1 MKVRSDQLKNAIILV
16 AFGVILLWV
25 LDNLNALWGVLL
37 MLFSLVSPFIIGIVI
52 AFIMNVPMRY
62 FERTLLK
69 QLPHK
74 LKRATSYLITL
85 IIILLIIFITLI
97 IVVPELT
104 SSVQEIAHRTP
115 QAWNNFLNWLERT
128 NIIENEYVGEFV
140 KNISLDWPKIE
151 QKAISLLSARASNW
165 IVSTFNVATSL
176 IGAIASLLIGYVF
189 SIYVLL
195 QKEKL
200 LCQTKKISIA
210 LFPKKIHR
218 KLSYLSDLTNT
229 TFSNFLSGQ
238 LLEAIIVGVMFF
250 IAMKIFR
257 FPYALVVSLLTGI
270 SSFIPVI
277 GPIIGAIIGALLIMV
292 HDVRMA
298 FWFIIMSIAIQQ
310 LEGNLIYPN
319 VAGKAV
325 GLPAIWVLVAITIGG
340 SLFGGFIRM
349 ELLYVTF
356 TTIGSIITLFIL
368 TKIMGNKQM
377 SQLSMFDYIIGITI
391 GSIAAEMATNLEEF
405 EKPLIAMIIYA
416 LFALLISI
424 ANYKSIAIRRII
436 TGKSLVLFEDG
447 KLYEGNLRKARI
459 DINEFLMECRN
470 NGYFNIANLQ
480 SAILETNGKISF
492 LPLST
497 ERPVTP
503 KDLNLTPKKDKPV
516 INVIIDGHV
525 MEGNLDF
532 CGKNINWLNK
542 QLQAQGVDNVSD
554 VFLATCD
561 NDSNL
566 NVYLK
571 INKKMSRDMF
581 Q

>member
-1 MKVRSDQLKNAIILV
+1 
-16 AFGVILLWV
+16 
-25 LDNLNALWGVLL
+25 
-37 MLFSLVSPFIIGIVI
+37 
-52 AFIMNVPMRY
+52 
-62 FERTLLK
+62 
-69 QLPHK
+69 
-74 LKRATSYLITL
+74 
-85 IIILLIIFITLI
+85 
-97 IVVPELT
+97 
-104 SSVQEIAHRTP
+104 
-115 QAWNNFLNWLERT
+115 
-128 NIIENEYVGEFV
+128 
-140 KNISLDWPKIE
+140 
-151 QKAISLLSARASNW
+151 
-165 IVSTFNVATSL
+165 
-176 IGAIASLLIGYVF
+176 
-189 SIYVLL
+189 
-195 QKEKL
+195 
-200 LCQTKKISIA
+200 
-210 LFPKKIHR
+210 
-218 KLSYLSDLTNT
+218 
-229 TFSNFLSGQ
+229 
-238 LLEAIIVGVMFF
+238 
-250 IAMKIFR
+250 
-257 FPYALVVSLLTGI
+257 
-270 SSFIPVI
+270 
-277 GPIIGAIIGALLIMV
+277 
-292 HDVRMA
+292 
-298 FWFIIMSIAIQQ
+298 
-310 LEGNLIYPN
+310 
-319 VAGKAV
+319 
-325 GLPAIWVLVAITIGG
+325 
-340 SLFGGFIRM
+340 M

>member
-292 HDVRMA
+292 HDVSMA

-340 SLFGGFIRM
+340 SLFG
-349 ELLYVTF
+349 V
-356 TTIGSIITLFIL
+356 
-368 TKIMGNKQM
+368 
-377 SQLSMFDYIIGITI
+377 IGIILFVPLGTI
-391 GSIAAEMATNLEEF
+391 VYILIKEF
-405 EKPLIAMIIYA
+405 V
-416 LFALLISI
+416 
-424 ANYKSIAIRRII
+424 NNR
-436 TGKSLVLFEDG
+436 
-447 KLYEGNLRKARI
+447 LRA
-459 DINEFLMECRN
+459 
-470 NGYFNIANLQ
+470 
-480 SAILETNGKISF
+480 
-492 LPLST
+492 
-497 ERPVTP
+497 
-503 KDLNLTPKKDKPV
+503 
-516 INVIIDGHV
+516 
-525 MEGNLDF
+525 
-532 CGKNINWLNK
+532 KNI
-542 QLQAQGVDNVSD
+542 
-554 VFLATCD
+554 
-561 NDSNL
+561 
-566 NVYLK
+566 
-571 INKKMSRDMF
+571 SREDIDEY
-581 Q
+581 

>member
-1 MKVRSDQLKNAIILV
+1 
-16 AFGVILLWV
+16 
-25 LDNLNALWGVLL
+25 
-37 MLFSLVSPFIIGIVI
+37 
-52 AFIMNVPMRY
+52 
-62 FERTLLK
+62 
-69 QLPHK
+69 
-74 LKRATSYLITL
+74 
-85 IIILLIIFITLI
+85 
-97 IVVPELT
+97 
-104 SSVQEIAHRTP
+104 
-115 QAWNNFLNWLERT
+115 
-128 NIIENEYVGEFV
+128 
-140 KNISLDWPKIE
+140 
-151 QKAISLLSARASNW
+151 
-165 IVSTFNVATSL
+165 
-176 IGAIASLLIGYVF
+176 
-189 SIYVLL
+189 
-195 QKEKL
+195 
-200 LCQTKKISIA
+200 
-210 LFPKKIHR
+210 
-218 KLSYLSDLTNT
+218 
-229 TFSNFLSGQ
+229 
-238 LLEAIIVGVMFF
+238 
-250 IAMKIFR
+250 
-257 FPYALVVSLLTGI
+257 
-270 SSFIPVI
+270 
-277 GPIIGAIIGALLIMV
+277 
-292 HDVRMA
+292 
-298 FWFIIMSIAIQQ
+298 
-310 LEGNLIYPN
+310 
-319 VAGKAV
+319 
-325 GLPAIWVLVAITIGG
+325 
-340 SLFGGFIRM
+340 
-349 ELLYVTF
+349 
-356 TTIGSIITLFIL
+356 
-368 TKIMGNKQM
+368 M